1 MQFRH
6 AIFFICAFLLVS
18 TLSIYWQVAHHDFIN
33 LDDTFYVTENQVVQS
48 GVTKTGLVWAFTES
62 HFANWHPL
70 TWISHMLD
78 CQLFGVKAGQHHLV
92 NLLFHIANSLLLF
105 GVIRKMTGALWKS
118 AFVAALFA
126 LHPLHVESV
135 AWVAERKDVLSTFFW
150 LLCMWAYEN
159 YAEKPGPKWYFVVLG
174 FFALGLMAK
183 PMVVTLPFVLLL
195 LDYWPLDRLHLGQRK
210 DKPKS
215 AYQKSL
221 VSRLLWEKV
230 PLFVLS
236 AASSILTF
244 VVEKQGGGVA
254 PSDQFP
260 LNISISNALLS
271 YVSYIGKMLWPN
283 NLSVFYPYPEIIP
296 MWKSAGAT
304 LLLLP
309 LSILFIR
316 AARTRPYLIVGWLW
330 YLGTLIPVIGLIQV
344 GNQAMADRYTYI
356 PLIGLFIMV
365 AWSIP
370 DILQRWRYRQIALW
384 ISAGLLFSALTVCTW
399 LQVRHWKDSISLF
412 RHALNVTANNYLA
425 HNNLGT
431 ALMDD
436 GRHTE
441 AIQHYSEALRI
452 RPRYALAQYNLGN
465 TKAEQGKYEE
475 AIEHYTEAVRLA
487 PNYAKAHNNL
497 ANMLLYQGRLNEA
510 IDQYLNALEI
520 NPNYANAHS
529 NLGIALAQKGNL
541 DRAVHHLREALR
553 INPNHV
559 RAQHNLEQI
568 LKQKAKL
575 NRKIR

>member
-6 AIFFICAFLLVS
+6 AIFSICAFLVVS
-18 TLSIYWQVAHHDFIN
+18 TLSVYWQVAHHDFIN
-33 LDDTFYVTENQVVQS
+33 LDDTSYVTENQHVQS
-48 GVTKTGLVWAFTES
+48 GVTKKGLIWALTES
-62 HFANWHPL
+62 HAANWHPL
-70 TWISHMLD
+70 TWVSHMLD
-78 CQLFGVKAGQHHLV
+78 CQLFGVKAGQHHLI
-92 NLLFHIANSLLLF
+92 NLLFHMANSLLLF
-105 GVIRKMTGALWKS
+105 GVIRKMTGALWQS

-150 LLCMWAYEN
+150 ILCMWAYVD
-159 YAEKPGPKWYFVVLG
+159 YTKRPRIGRYFLVAIFLT
-174 FFALGLMAK
+174 LGLLAK

-195 LDYWPLDRLHLGQRK
+195 MDYWPLGRLKFSQGNNK
-210 DKPKS
+210 TKS
-215 AYQKSL
+215 ISNKSML
-221 VSRLLWEKV
+221 FQMVWEKV

-260 LNISISNALLS
+260 LNISTSNALVS

-296 MWKSAGAT
+296 LWKSAGAG
-304 LLLLP
+304 LLLLS

-316 AARTRPYLIVGWLW
+316 AVRARPYLIVGWLW
-330 YLGTLIPVIGLIQV
+330 YLGSLIPVIGLIQV

-365 AWSIP
+365 AWGIP
-370 DILQRWRYRQIALW
+370 DLFERWRYRQIVLW
-384 ISAGLLFSALTVCTW
+384 MSAGLLFSALTVCTW

-412 RHALNVTANNYLA
+412 RHALNVTADNYLA

-431 ALMDD
+431 ALIDD

-441 AIQHYSEALRI
+441 AVQHYSEALRI
-452 RPRYALAQYNLGN
+452 KPKYPLAHYNLGN
-465 TKAEQGKYEE
+465 TKAEQGKHEE

-487 PNYAKAHNNL
+487 PGYAKAHNNL
-497 ANMLLYQGRLNEA
+497 ANMLLYQRRPDKA
-510 IDQYLNALEI
+510 IAHYLKALEI
-520 NPNYANAHS
+520 KPDYANAHS
-529 NLGIALAQKGNL
+529 NLGIALAQKGNI
-541 DRAVHHLREALR
+541 DGAERHFREALR
-553 INPNHV
+553 ITPDHV
-559 RAQHNLEQI
+559 RVQYNLEQI

-575 NRKIR
+575 NRKIH

>member
-1 MQFRH
+1 
-6 AIFFICAFLLVS
+6 
-18 TLSIYWQVAHHDFIN
+18 
-33 LDDTFYVTENQVVQS
+33 
-48 GVTKTGLVWAFTES
+48 
-62 HFANWHPL
+62 
-70 TWISHMLD
+70 
-78 CQLFGVKAGQHHLV
+78 
-92 NLLFHIANSLLLF
+92 
-105 GVIRKMTGALWKS
+105 
-118 AFVAALFA
+118 
-126 LHPLHVESV
+126 
-135 AWVAERKDVLSTFFW
+135 
-150 LLCMWAYEN
+150 
-159 YAEKPGPKWYFVVLG
+159 
-174 FFALGLMAK
+174 
-183 PMVVTLPFVLLL
+183 
-195 LDYWPLDRLHLGQRK
+195 
-210 DKPKS
+210 
-215 AYQKSL
+215 
-221 VSRLLWEKV
+221 
-230 PLFVLS
+230 
-236 AASSILTF
+236 
-244 VVEKQGGGVA
+244 
-254 PSDQFP
+254 
-260 LNISISNALLS
+260 
-271 YVSYIGKMLWPN
+271 
-283 NLSVFYPYPEIIP
+283 